1 MSNTTFVTTGGSMNR
16 LNIGV
21 LGMLQA
27 CVGDTPIAIG
37 GSRQR
42 TILAMLALAPG
53 QVVSVDALVEAVW
66 NGRPPATG
74 RTQVAICVA
83 ALRKTVK
90 AAGFHDDVIITSAP
104 GYLLRTDSTRIDAVE
119 FAELTAKGEAA
130 ADPAEAAG
138 CLDEALKLWR
148 GPALTGVSGLP
159 VEIEAARLEEL
170 RLTAHEK
177 HAAIRLDLGQHNDL
191 IGELTTLVREHPLRE
206 QSRAQLMLAQYRA
219 GRRAESLGTFRDGQR
234 LSINEFG
241 LELGPALRKMHDAIL
256 RDDPS
261 LAATAS
267 RPDRTANSSLR
278 QRLRP
283 AQLPADVHG
292 FTGRA
297 HEIAAL
303 DGMIGDTKLSIG
315 LITGGSGVGKTGLAV
330 HWAHGVA
337 DKFPDGQLFADVSAG
352 AKAVL
357 GGFLRALGV
366 PDDLIRDDVEERAA
380 LYRSILRDRRA
391 LVVLDN
397 ASSFA
402 EIRPLL
408 PGSAQCHVLVT
419 SRGQLYDLL
428 GQHGAHHLRLGSLA
442 APDAVE
448 LLGSVA
454 GSARV
459 TADPVASNR
468 LAELCDRLPL
478 VLRTAGARLAAKPH
492 WSVRHLLDKVA
503 DEAHRLDELSGAEQD
518 LRAGFAASCREL
530 SEPESA
536 LFRRLG
542 LLTVPE
548 VSVWIG
554 AALLDTTANRA
565 EMHMERLVDLQL
577 LDVVGTD
584 PAGGV
589 RYRQP
594 ELIRLYAKELC
605 EEHDSRQVRVGA
617 CERVFSGWL
626 SMAVDGRRST
636 GFDGQRL
643 EDMLRDP
650 STLFDVPADTVPS
663 ARGAY

>member
-1 MSNTTFVTTGGSMNR
+1 MH
-16 LNIGV
+16 IGV

-27 CVGDTPIAIG
+27 GVGDTPIAIG

-90 AAGFHDDVIITSAP
+90 ATGFPDDVIITSAP
-104 GYLLRTDSTRIDAVE
+104 GYLLRTDNVLIDAVE
-119 FAELTAKGEAA
+119 FAELTAAGETAAEAGDLVEAA
-130 ADPAEAAG
+130 R
-138 CLDEALKLWR
+138 CLDAALKLWR
-148 GPALTGVSGLP
+148 GPALTGVSGLS

-206 QSRAQLMLAQYRA
+206 QARAQLMLAQYRA
-219 GRRAESLGTFRDGQR
+219 GRRAESLATFRDGQR

-256 RDDPS
+256 RDDPMLS
-261 LAATAS
+261 AAAS
-267 RPDRTANSSLR
+267 RPARTSGSRLR
-278 QRLRP
+278 QRVRP
-283 AQLPADVHG
+283 AQLPADVQG

-297 HEIAAL
+297 DEIAAL
-303 DGMIGDTKLSIG
+303 DRMVDDAGLTIG
-315 LITGGSGVGKTGLAV
+315 LITGGAGVGKTGLAV
-330 HWAHGVA
+330 HWAHRVA
-337 DKFPDGQLFADVSAG
+337 DEFPDGQLFADVSAG

-366 PDDLIRDDVEERAA
+366 PDDLIHDDVEERAA
-380 LYRSILRDRRA
+380 LYRSILRDRQA

-408 PGSAQCHVLVT
+408 PGSPQCHVLVT

-428 GQHGAHHLRLGSLA
+428 GKHGARQLRLGALA
-442 APDAVE
+442 PADAVS

-454 GSARV
+454 GTDRV
-459 TADPVASNR
+459 TADPAAAHQ

-503 DEAHRLDELSGAEQD
+503 DEAHRLDELSGAEHD

-530 SEPESA
+530 TEPEAA

-565 EMHMERLVDLQL
+565 EKHMERLVDLQL

-584 PAGGV
+584 ATGGV

-594 ELIRLYAKELC
+594 ELIRLYARELC

-643 EDMLRDP
+643 EELLRDP
-650 STLFDVPADTVPS
+650 STLFDVPADAIPS
-663 ARGAY
+663 LRAY

>member
-1 MSNTTFVTTGGSMNR
+1 MNR

-27 CVGDTPIAIG
+27 GVGDTQIAIG

-83 ALRKTVK
+83 ALRKTFK
-90 AAGFHDDVIITSAP
+90 TAGFHDDVIITSAP
-104 GYLLRTDSTRIDAVE
+104 GYVLRADSVRIDAME
-119 FAELTAKGEAA
+119 FTELTAKAEAA
-130 ADPAEAAG
+130 AEAGELAEAAS
-138 CLDEALKLWR
+138 CLDAAQKLWR
-148 GPALTGVSGLP
+148 GPALTGVSGLS

-170 RLTAHEK
+170 RLTVHEK

-191 IGELTTLVREHPLRE
+191 IGELTSLVREHPLRE

-219 GRRAESLGTFRDGQR
+219 GRRAESLATFRDGQR

-241 LELGPALRKMHDAIL
+241 LELGPSLRKMHDAIL
-256 RDDPS
+256 RDDPG
-261 LAATAS
+261 LTAA
-267 RPDRTANSSLR
+267 RPARAADSPLR
-278 QRLRP
+278 QRVP
-283 AQLPADVHG
+283 AQLPADVPG

-297 HEIAAL
+297 DEIAAL
-303 DGMIGDTKLSIG
+303 DGMVGDAELTIG
-315 LITGGSGVGKTGLAV
+315 LITGGAGVGKTGLAL
-330 HWAHGVA
+330 HWANRVA
-337 DKFPDGQLFADVSAG
+337 DDFPGGQLFADVSAG
-352 AKAVL
+352 PKAVL

-366 PDDLIRDDVEERAA
+366 PDDLIGDDVEERAA

-397 ASSFA
+397 AASFG

-428 GQHGAHHLRLGSLA
+428 GKHGAHQLRLGALA
-442 APDAVE
+442 PTDAVS
-448 LLGSVA
+448 LLGVVA
-454 GSARV
+454 GNARV
-459 TADPVASNR
+459 TADPGAAHQ

-503 DEAHRLDELSGAEQD
+503 DEAHRLDELSGAEHD
-518 LRAGFAASCREL
+518 LRAGFAVSCQEL
-530 SEPESA
+530 TEPEAA

-565 EMHMERLVDLQL
+565 EKHMERLVDLQL

-584 PAGGV
+584 AAGAV

-594 ELIRLYAKELC
+594 ELIRLYARELC
-605 EEHDSRQVRVGA
+605 EEHDSRQVRLGA

-643 EDMLRDP
+643 EDLLHDP
-650 STLFDVPADTVPS
+650 STLFDVPADAIPS
-663 ARGAY
+663 LRAAY

>member
-1 MSNTTFVTTGGSMNR
+1 MNR

-27 CVGDTPIAIG
+27 GVGDTQIAIG

-53 QVVSVDALVEAVW
+53 QVVSVDTLVEAVW
-66 NGRPPATG
+66 HGRPPATG

-83 ALRKTVK
+83 ALRKTIK

-104 GYLLRTDSTRIDAVE
+104 GYLLRTDSVRIDAME
-119 FAELTAKGEAA
+119 FTELTALGETAA
-130 ADPAEAAG
+130 EAGDLAEAAR
-138 CLDEALKLWR
+138 CLDAAQKLWR
-148 GPALTGVSGLP
+148 GPALTGVSGLS

-170 RLTAHEK
+170 RLTVHEK

-219 GRRAESLGTFRDGQR
+219 GRRAESLATFRDGQR
-234 LSINEFG
+234 LSITEFG
-241 LELGPALRKMHDAIL
+241 LELGPSLRKMHDAIL
-256 RDDPS
+256 RDDPG
-261 LAATAS
+261 LTAARPVRAEDS
-267 RPDRTANSSLR
+267 RLR
-278 QRLRP
+278 QRVP
-283 AQLPADVHG
+283 AQLPADVPG

-297 HEIAAL
+297 REIAAL
-303 DGMIGDTKLSIG
+303 DGMVGGTGLTTGLTIG
-315 LITGGSGVGKTGLAV
+315 LITGGAGVGKTGLAV
-330 HWAHGVA
+330 HWANRVA
-337 DKFPDGQLFADVSAG
+337 DDFPDGQLFADVSAG
-352 AKAVL
+352 PNAVL

-366 PDDLIRDDVEERAA
+366 PEDLIRDDVEERAA
-380 LYRSILRDRRA
+380 LYRSILRNRRA

-397 ASSFA
+397 AASFA

-408 PGSAQCHVLVT
+408 PGSPQCHVLVT

-428 GQHGAHHLRLGSLA
+428 GKHGAHQLRLGALA
-442 APDAVE
+442 ATDAVS
-448 LLGSVA
+448 LLGAVA
-454 GSARV
+454 GNARV
-459 TADPVASNR
+459 TADPAAANR

-518 LRAGFAASCREL
+518 LRAGFASSCQEL
-530 SEPESA
+530 TEPEAA

-565 EMHMERLVDLQL
+565 EKHMERLVDLQL
-577 LDVVGTD
+577 LDVIGTD
-584 PAGGV
+584 AAGGV

-626 SMAVDGRRST
+626 SMAVDGRRGT

-643 EDMLRDP
+643 EDLLQDP
-650 STLFDVPADTVPS
+650 STLFDVPADAIPS
-663 ARGAY
+663 LRAAY